1 MERSLRALVSTRTTQ
16 LPFDVAMRAREVAA
30 PTAQDLADAERDL
43 VLVRRHYVPP
53 APLVSKKADVP
64 GRTGRDRTDRPDDPV
79 ARGDGRRGGRRSGR
93 G

>member
-16 LPFDVAMRAREVAA
+16 IPFDVAMRAREVAQ
-30 PTAQDLADAERDL
+30 PSAQDLADAERDL

-53 APLVSKKADVP
+53 APLAPKKGETP
-64 GRTGRDRTDRPDDPV
+64 GRSGTGRADESGG
-79 ARGDGRRGGRRSGR
+79 RGDGRRGGRRSGR

>member
-16 LPFDVAMRAREVAA
+16 VPFDIAMRAREVAQ
-30 PTAQDLADAERDL
+30 PSAQDLADAEREL

-53 APLVSKKADVP
+53 APLAPQKSEPPARGGA
-64 GRTGRDRTDRPDDPV
+64 GRSDESGG
-79 ARGDGRRGGRRSGR
+79 RGDGRRGGHRSGR

>member
-16 LPFDVAMRAREVAA
+16 LPFDVAMRAREVAQ
-30 PTAQDLADAERDL
+30 PSAQDLADAERDL

-53 APLVSKKADVP
+53 APLAKKSDA
-64 GRTGRDRTDRPDDPV
+64 TGKGSSGRPDE
-79 ARGDGRRGGRRSGR
+79 AGRGDGRRGGRRSGR

>member
-16 LPFDVAMRAREVAA
+16 LPFDVAMRAREVAE
-30 PTAQDLADAERDL
+30 PTAADLADAERDL

-53 APLVSKKADVP
+53 EPLLTKKADVP
-64 GRTGRDRTDRPDDPV
+64 GKGASGRSGDSAGRS
-79 ARGDGRRGGRRSGR
+79 DGRRGGRRSGR

>member
-16 LPFDVAMRAREVAA
+16 LPFDVAMRAREVAQ
-30 PTAQDLADAERDL
+30 PSAQDLAEAERDL

-53 APLVSKKADVP
+53 APLATKKSEVP
-64 GRTGRDRTDRPDDPV
+64 GKNSAGRSDES
-79 ARGDGRRGGRRSGR
+79 AGRGDGRRGGRRSGR